1 MHGSKFPLGGSI
13 KYSLAI
19 SIYLSIYLCNCNTTQ
34 EKSCMHI
41 KKIYVK
47 PTYVHYAV
55 GYTFEGSLE
64 SILYMIT
71 KHHWMNVQ
79 KRSQSPFKDVL

>member
-41 KKIYVK
+41 KKSMLNQ
-47 PTYVHYAV
+47 HM
-55 GYTFEGSLE
+55 F
-64 SILYMIT
+64 IT
-71 KHHWMNVQ
+71 LWDIPLRVAWKVFFTLLPNITG
-79 KRSQSPFKDVL
+79 